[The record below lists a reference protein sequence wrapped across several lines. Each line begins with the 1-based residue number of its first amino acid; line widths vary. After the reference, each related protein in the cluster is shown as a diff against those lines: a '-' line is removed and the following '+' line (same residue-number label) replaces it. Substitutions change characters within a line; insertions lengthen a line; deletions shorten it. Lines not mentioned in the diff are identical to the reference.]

1 MKIEEVIEHF
11 GGSRAL
17 SRRMDIGASAIRAWT
32 WNGKIPEKHHT
43 KLIEM
48 SERMGSERI
57 GKPLT
62 REDIENAS

>member
-1 MKIEEVIEHF
+1 MTIIDIIAHF

-43 KLIEM
+43 RLLTL
-48 SERMGSERI
+48 SVAI
-57 GKPLT
+57 GKPLK

>member
-17 SRRMDIGASAIRAWT
+17 SRRMDIGASAIRAWV
-32 WNGKIPEKHHT
+32 WNGRIPSRHHARLM
-43 KLIEM
+43 LIAKNM
-48 SERMGSERI
+48 